1 MLFKNVSKIMSA
13 REGLKQFVACNSNGS
28 FDTIKLIIYCLVYT
42 IAGRSYSELCHLAP
56 QQDSKS
62 NLLLMRCHKIIKCWN
77 SYSEQAY
84 LVINAFVT
92 QPILLIAA
100 LAKENEHIHF
110 ATLP

>member
-1 MLFKNVSKIMSA
+1 
-13 REGLKQFVACNSNGS
+13 
-28 FDTIKLIIYCLVYT
+28 
-42 IAGRSYSELCHLAP
+42 
-56 QQDSKS
+56 
-62 NLLLMRCHKIIKCWN
+62 MRCHKIIKCWN

-92 QPILLIAA
+92 QPILLITA